1 MTAQELIAMRKKMQ
15 MTQTQVAKAMGLSLR
30 GYQKLEDGES
40 NIREVYRLALE
51 RLSLTSAAEH
61 RDVSNAVLSV
71 RREAVVVADIIKH
84 NPDIWLE
91 HPADDSEGFPRHV
104 RDGMRP
110 SR

>member
-15 MTQTQVAKAMGLSLR
+15 MTQTQTAKAMGLSLR

-61 RDVSNAVLSV
+61 RDVTNAVVSV
-71 RREAVVVADIIKH
+71 RREAAIVADIIKL
-84 NPDIWLE
+84 NPDLLE
-91 HPADDSEGFPRHV
+91 YPADDSKGFQREV
-104 RDGMRP
+104 LDGMRS

>member
-15 MTQTQVAKAMGLSLR
+15 MTQTQIAKAMGLSLR

-61 RDVSNAVLSV
+61 RDVTNAVVSV
-71 RREAVVVADIIKH
+71 RREAAIVADIIKL
-84 NPDIWLE
+84 NPDLLE
-91 HPADDSEGFPRHV
+91 YPADDSEGFQREV
-104 RDGMRP
+104 LDGMRS

>member
-15 MTQTQVAKAMGLSLR
+15 MTQTQIAKAMGLSLR

-61 RDVSNAVLSV
+61 RDVSNAVPSV
-71 RREAVVVADIIKH
+71 IREAVVVADIIKL
-84 NPDIWLE
+84 NQDFWLE
-91 HPADDSEGFPRHV
+91 YAADDSEGFPKQV
-104 RDGMRP
+104 LDGMRP

>member
-71 RREAVVVADIIKH
+71 RREAVVVADIIKL
-84 NPDIWLE
+84 NPDPDFWLE
-91 HPADDSEGFPRHV
+91 HFKDESEGFQRQV
-104 RDGMRP
+104 LDGI
-110 SR
+110 